1 MIHAL
6 SGREAAL
13 ALSVDP
19 THGLTAGDVAA
30 RLARH
35 GPNEVE
41 AVARP
46 SLWSIVRGAVS
57 EPFVILLFAAGVL
70 AILVGEVR
78 DGALVLVGL
87 LPIVGADVV
96 TTYRSERAL
105 ETLRAAA
112 APTARVRRDGEIED
126 IPAAGLVPGDVVLL
140 RAGEIVPADLRL
152 TVADRLLIDRS
163 ALTGESIPEPAS
175 EEPDLEDAALVD
187 RRCVAYAGTAVVGGR
202 GEGIVSATGS
212 ATEVGRIARS
222 LAQTERR
229 RSPLQRELD
238 RLVRILLVVAVG
250 LIVVTTGLGFLRGN
264 PIGENVIAGISAAI
278 AAIPE
283 EPPVLL
289 AVILGLGAYRLLRRG
304 VLVRRLSAEE
314 TLGAVD
320 LIITDKTGTLTANRL
335 AVRDVLTPAGPVTD
349 PAERDTLLALAV
361 RAEEDAWHVHA
372 GARPGSFTQALLS
385 SVQGRDQVRP
395 PATELI
401 SAEGPTDGRPYSTTW
416 SRRDGVTEGLAIGAP
431 EAVLGLGSVDGLAL
445 APWHA
450 LIEREAEVG
459 GRLLM
464 LARSTEPTVWHPL
477 AIVAFADPLR
487 ADVPDA
493 IALARGAG
501 IQTVVV
507 TGDHRTTAAAIARE
521 AGLDVERV
529 VGGSELA
536 AWTDAELGE
545 RLRGLSVVARAV
557 PEDKLRLVDVA
568 RAAGRT
574 VAVTGDGVNDAPALQ
589 HADVAVA
596 MGSGTAVAKDAS
608 DLVLGDDS
616 FATLLFGLREGRRIV
631 ANVQKGLVFLT
642 STHVALLGFILIATI
657 AGVSQPLL
665 PLQILWL
672 ELFIDLSTSIAFER
686 EREEPGAMERPPRP
700 RSRPLLDAALLLRIA
715 VAGGFSA
722 AAALALVLTH
732 DGSEDHVRWLAFTA
746 LVVAQVVRAYANRSL
761 TRPVISLRPNGVL
774 LVACLVV
781 ILVQA
786 VIPMVP
792 PLAAAFRATPLDL
805 TDWALVAAIALAPA
819 VVAEVIRATTGR
831 EWVA

>member
-1 MIHAL
+1 MSMTSTAVGRPDRSMIHAL

-238 RLVRILLVVAVG
+238 RLVRILVVVAVG

-304 VLVRRLSAEE
+304 VLVRR
-314 TLGAVD
+314 
-320 LIITDKTGTLTANRL
+320 
-335 AVRDVLTPAGPVTD
+335 
-349 PAERDTLLALAV
+349 
-361 RAEEDAWHVHA
+361 
-372 GARPGSFTQALLS
+372 
-385 SVQGRDQVRP
+385 
-395 PATELI
+395 
-401 SAEGPTDGRPYSTTW
+401 
-416 SRRDGVTEGLAIGAP
+416 
-431 EAVLGLGSVDGLAL
+431 
-445 APWHA
+445 
-450 LIEREAEVG
+450 
-459 GRLLM
+459 
-464 LARSTEPTVWHPL
+464 
-477 AIVAFADPLR
+477 
-487 ADVPDA
+487 
-493 IALARGAG
+493 
-501 IQTVVV
+501 
-507 TGDHRTTAAAIARE
+507 
-521 AGLDVERV
+521 
-529 VGGSELA
+529 
-536 AWTDAELGE
+536 
-545 RLRGLSVVARAV
+545 
-557 PEDKLRLVDVA
+557 
-568 RAAGRT
+568 
-574 VAVTGDGVNDAPALQ
+574 
-589 HADVAVA
+589 
-596 MGSGTAVAKDAS
+596 
-608 DLVLGDDS
+608 
-616 FATLLFGLREGRRIV
+616 
-631 ANVQKGLVFLT
+631 
-642 STHVALLGFILIATI
+642 
-657 AGVSQPLL
+657 
-665 PLQILWL
+665 
-672 ELFIDLSTSIAFER
+672 
-686 EREEPGAMERPPRP
+686 
-700 RSRPLLDAALLLRIA
+700 
-715 VAGGFSA
+715 
-722 AAALALVLTH
+722 
-732 DGSEDHVRWLAFTA
+732 
-746 LVVAQVVRAYANRSL
+746 
-761 TRPVISLRPNGVL
+761 
-774 LVACLVV
+774 
-781 ILVQA
+781 
-786 VIPMVP
+786 
-792 PLAAAFRATPLDL
+792 
-805 TDWALVAAIALAPA
+805 
-819 VVAEVIRATTGR
+819 
-831 EWVA
+831 